1 MSRFSAGGVGDWLQL
16 LFNADVSRFSA
27 GVVGDWLQSLF
38 TGSVGGWLQSLFNA
52 GVSRFRAGGVGGWL
66 RSHFKAGVSRF
77 SAGLALAGVLV
88 RRVSTICHIA
98 ASQHE
103 FGHFLT
109 FLASKYVQSLK
120 LKSDP
125 GVNLSVV
132 KPSQLAALQCNCL
145 FQKI

>member
-1 MSRFSAGGVGDWLQL
+1 MKWS
-16 LFNADVSRFSA
+16 
-27 GVVGDWLQSLF
+27 
-38 TGSVGGWLQSLFNA
+38 SVGGWLQSLFNA
-52 GVSRFRAGGVGGWL
+52 GVSRFSAGGVGGRL

-88 RRVSTICHIA
+88 QRVSTICHTPIQQPVNMNLA
-98 ASQHE
+98 
-103 FGHFLT
+103 T